1 MKQCLFPF
9 ALLYDG
15 VTRCRN
21 ALFDCGWL
29 EEHTF
34 AIPTICVGN
43 LAVGGTG
50 KTPHVEMIVGWLLD
64 TGIKTAVLSRGYGRK
79 THGFRLL
86 TAGDSAESVGDEP
99 LQIFRRFKQQ
109 GNVSAVC
116 EDRVKGIKRLT
127 EICPQ
132 PEAIVL
138 DDAYQHR
145 YVKPGLNILLTEY
158 GRPFD
163 RDFLLPMGRLRE
175 AARGARRADVIIV
188 TKCPPTLPECERQQF
203 ITRLKCR
210 DNQAVFF
217 STVEYSAFPPTT
229 DAGLVTGIAHPAPL
243 LQHLQAAGVAVEH
256 LAFSDHH
263 RFTAADREAIIQL
276 ADRHPFL
283 FTTEKDSTRLELLQ
297 LPPQVQSKINAIP
310 IATRVLFDEATTLR
324 QIITDHVTTNSS
336 RCSVD

>member
-1 MKQCLFPF
+1 MKRCLLPF

-21 ALFDCGWL
+21 TLFDYGWL
-29 EEHTF
+29 KEQTF
-34 AIPTICVGN
+34 EIPTICVGN

-64 TGIKTAVLSRGYGRK
+64 AGIKTAILSRGYGRK
-79 THGFRLL
+79 TRGFRLL

-99 LQIFRRFKQQ
+99 LQMFRRFKLR
-109 GNVSAVC
+109 GNLSAVC
-116 EDRVKGIKRLT
+116 EDRVLGIKRLT
-127 EICPQ
+127 EVNPQ
-132 PEAIVL
+132 LEAIVL

-145 YVKPGLNILLTEY
+145 YVKPRLNILLTEY

-217 STVEYSAFPPTT
+217 STVEYSAFPPPT
-229 DAGLVTGIAHPAPL
+229 
-243 LQHLQAAGVAVEH
+243 
-256 LAFSDHH
+256 
-263 RFTAADREAIIQL
+263 AIIQL
-276 ADRHPFL
+276 AERHPVL
-283 FTTEKDSTRLELLQ
+283 FTTEKDATRLELLQ